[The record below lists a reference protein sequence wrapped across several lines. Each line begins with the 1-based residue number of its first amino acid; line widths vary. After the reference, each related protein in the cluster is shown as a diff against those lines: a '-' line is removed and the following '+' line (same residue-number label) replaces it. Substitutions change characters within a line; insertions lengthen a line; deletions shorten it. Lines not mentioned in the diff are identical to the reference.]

1 MFRKFS
7 PINLTLIAILSTSA
21 LLFSSCGGGHE
32 EEANSESKDFEVTK
46 DTMKSEVRVNF
57 DMLRVN
63 IPTPSKLAGLLSKAK
78 INYNK
83 GFLTPAS
90 KGGSFSTNYQ
100 KAVGLGALGA
110 DLSVSAAYN
119 QSQDAVEYL
128 GQVAKLAGDL
138 GIGNAFDPEF
148 SKELIKNVSKPDTFQ
163 IMLDKAFD
171 KAERNLRSNQ
181 RVAMSILMLTGG
193 WIESLYVSAEGLNTN
208 PNGANTK
215 EIYADINGH
224 CYSFEYIYQ
233 LLDAYKSN
241 ADCAKLASDL
251 EPFKAR
257 LKSIANNSK
266 ISATELPYIRE
277 TATGLRNKIIG

>member
-7 PINLTLIAILSTSA
+7 PISFSLVAGIAASA

-32 EEANSESKDFEVTK
+32 EENAEAKDFEVTT
-46 DTMKSEVRVNF
+46 DTIKSEVRINF

-63 IPTPSKLAGLLSKAK
+63 IPTPSKLATQLTAAK

-83 GFLTPAS
+83 GFLLSAS
-90 KGGSFSTNYQ
+90 KGGSFSSNYQ

-110 DLSVSAAYN
+110 DLSFSAAYN

-138 GIGNAFDPEF
+138 GIGTAFDPEF
-148 SKELIKNVSKPDTFQ
+148 SKELIKNVGKPDTFSL
-163 IMLDKAFD
+163 MLDKAFD

-181 RVAMSILMLTGG
+181 RVALSILMITGG
-193 WIESLYVSAEGLNTN
+193 WIESFYTSTEALNSN
-208 PNGANTK
+208 PNGPNTK
-215 EIYADINGH
+215 QLYADLNAH

-241 ADCAKLASDL
+241 ADCAKLAADL
-251 EPFKAR
+251 QPFKAN
-257 LKSIANNSK
+257 LNSIASNSK
-266 ISATELPYIRE
+266 LAAAQLPYVRE

>member
-7 PINLTLIAILSTSA
+7 PINLVLVTGVTAFAFLG
-21 LLFSSCGGGHE
+21 SSCGGGHE
-32 EEANSESKDFEVTK
+32 EENAEAKDFEVTT
-46 DTMKSEVRVNF
+46 DTIKSEVRINF

-63 IPTPSKLAGLLSKAK
+63 IPTPSKLAAQLSAAK

-83 GFLTPAS
+83 SFLLSSGKA
-90 KGGSFSTNYQ
+90 GSFSSNYQ
-100 KAVGLGALGA
+100 KAVGLGALGS
-110 DLSVSAAYN
+110 DLSIAAAYN

-148 SKELIKNVSKPDTFQ
+148 SKELIKNVSKPDTFSL
-163 IMLDKAFD
+163 MLDKAFD

-181 RVAMSILMLTGG
+181 RVALSILMITGG
-193 WIESLYVSAEGLNTN
+193 WIESMYLSAEGLNTN

-215 EIYADINGH
+215 QLYADLNSH

-241 ADCAKLASDL
+241 ADCAKLAADL
-251 EPFKAR
+251 EPFKPK
-257 LKSIANNSK
+257 LKSIASNSK
-266 ISATELPYIRE
+266 LGAEQLGYIRE
-277 TATGLRNKIIG
+277 TATALRNKIIG